1 MFIFKFLIK
10 IKDSNSDRSLF
21 NSNFK
26 LRATSVAFFFFFFF
40 LWERFADLPR
50 LPFKTME
57 IGRKGEA
64 AVVSDNYGG
73 QAFRSRL
80 RSVLQFAKNR
90 QRFATENIP
99 QKKKAT

>member
-1 MFIFKFLIK
+1 M
-10 IKDSNSDRSLF
+10 KDSNSDRSLF

-26 LRATSVAFFFFFFF
+26 LRATSVAFLFS
-40 LWERFADLPR
+40 WERFADLPR

-64 AVVSDNYGG
+64 AAVSDNYGG

-80 RSVLQFAKNR
+80 GSLLQFAKNR
-90 QRFATENIP
+90 QPFATENIP
-99 QKKKAT
+99 Q